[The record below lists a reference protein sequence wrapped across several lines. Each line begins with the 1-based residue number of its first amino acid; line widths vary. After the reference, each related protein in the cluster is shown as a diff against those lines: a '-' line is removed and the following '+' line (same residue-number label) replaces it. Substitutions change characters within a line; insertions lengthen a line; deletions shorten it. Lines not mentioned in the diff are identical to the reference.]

1 MLLDNHALFRR
12 HLFDSSHNSNS
23 VKIFFFWKVLASRFS
38 SYSLDFWDL
47 QYKIY
52 FLGIFRSISRP
63 VAVSGREPLTVSLL
77 SSVDK
82 GIRIE
87 RAEAEERPG
96 WTEPRQS
103 YTNGILLNALLGCR
117 SACLHWNFLAH
128 TRAYKQCAPIKASIS
143 FLYSRLSPRSIATI
157 YEWGETVSL
166 VILFFFLSFS
176 SYFAASLS
184 FFIFFGPGYHIY
196 ASSVNSQSP
205 VRCMWLYN
213 IREKREKSS
222 VRIKASLLWRSSDHI
237 FIC

>member
-1 MLLDNHALFRR
+1 MLYFVVTYLTR
-12 HLFDSSHNSNS
+12 HIIPTLWR
-23 VKIFFFWKVLASRFS
+23 FFFSGK
-38 SYSLDFWDL
+38 SLRPDFLLILWT
-47 QYKIY
+47 
-52 FLGIFRSISRP
+52 FGIFNIKYIFSVYFALYR
-63 VAVSGREPLTVSLL
+63 GREPLTVSLL

-196 ASSVNSQSP
+196 ASAVNSQSP